1 MEKIETLEKLQTK
14 YEKQKRINLEQNQF
28 IDSLKTNIINLQKE
42 NRELRKELQH
52 YKDNI
57 IEDLENR
64 DRWE

>member
-1 MEKIETLEKLQTK
+1 MEKIEILEKLQTK

-42 NRELRKELQH
+42 NRELKEELQY